1 MCVSE
6 YFEML
11 DTVAALDGE
20 GKVAGGGFADA
31 YDEGTLVLVGQEF
44 FGVGPRD
51 AAVVPAVRLHLNV
64 I

>member
-1 MCVSE
+1 
-6 YFEML
+6 ML
-11 DTVAALDGE
+11 DAVAALDGE